1 MIMCKLIV
9 HIADLYRVT
18 LFLYTTDGIQ
28 IKSILIQNRSITDW
42 FSLYHP
48 IFTSLYEGKTEDCI
62 TWLYIDWQVWYW
74 WMSTWWQLWA
84 IITLCWFLN
93 TTGVMNVKMLTNYL
107 YTSAIYRTIR
117 LYWRYTT
124 HYPNR

>member
-1 MIMCKLIV
+1 MIMCKLIF

-48 IFTSLYEGKTEDCI
+48 IFTSLYEGKTKDCI
-62 TWLYIDWQVWYW
+62 TYCTLIDKYD
-74 WMSTWWQLWA
+74 TDE
-84 IITLCWFLN
+84 
-93 TTGVMNVKMLTNYL
+93 
-107 YTSAIYRTIR
+107 
-117 LYWRYTT
+117 
-124 HYPNR
+124 